1 LKVIAIVGPTAVGK
15 TALSLEIAEKFSAE
29 IINAD
34 AMQIYKG
41 MDIGTAK
48 LPLSQ
53 RRGIF
58 HHQIDVLDPSEEANV
73 SQYQKQSREIINDLL
88 SKNVQPLLV
97 GGSGLYVNSVL
108 EDLEFPGTNLEV
120 RAKYEEIL
128 DEKGVE
134 ALFQMLK
141 EIDPKAAENIL
152 PNNARKIVRALE
164 VNEITGKA
172 FNAKL
177 PEPSPIFSDV
187 RIALDMPRDLLD
199 QRIIDRVNQM
209 FEDGFVDEV
218 KRLEK
223 KLRLGKTAFRAL
235 GYSQVLSLL
244 SGEISEDEA
253 ITLTINATKKFARRQ
268 LSWFRRDPLIHWLD
282 ATSPDL
288 FAQSLRLIG

>member
-1 LKVIAIVGPTAVGK
+1 MKVIALVGPTAVGK
-15 TALSLEIAEKFSAE
+15 TALSLDLAVELSAE

-53 RRGIF
+53 RRGVI
-58 HHQIDVLDPSEEANV
+58 HHQIDVLDPIDEANV
-73 SQYQKQSREIINDLL
+73 YQYQKQTREIIRELL
-88 SKNVQPLLV
+88 NRKVQPILV

-108 EDLEFPGTNLEV
+108 EDLEFPGTSLEL
-120 RAKYEEIL
+120 RAKYEEL
-128 DEKGVE
+128 LEEKGVE
-134 ALFQMLK
+134 HLFEMLE
-141 EIDPKAAENIL
+141 EIDPLAAENIL

-164 VNEITGKA
+164 VNELTGKR

-177 PEPSPIFSDV
+177 PEPSPIFPDV

-199 QRIIDRVNQM
+199 KRITERVHQM
-209 FEDGFVDEV
+209 FADGFIDEV
-218 KRLEK
+218 QKIEES
-223 KLRLGKTAFRAL
+223 LRNGKTSLRAL
-235 GYSQVLSLL
+235 GYSQVLSYLA
-244 SGEISEDEA
+244 GEIQKEEA

-282 ATSPDL
+282 ATSSDL
-288 FAQSLRLIG
+288 FEQSMKLIR

>member
-1 LKVIAIVGPTAVGK
+1 MKVIALVGPTAVGK
-15 TALSLEIAEKFSAE
+15 TALSLDLALELSAE

-53 RRGIF
+53 RRGVI
-58 HHQIDVLDPSEEANV
+58 HHQIDVLDPIDEANV
-73 SQYQKQSREIINDLL
+73 SQYQKQTREIIRELL
-88 SKNVQPLLV
+88 DRKVQPILV

-108 EDLEFPGTNLEV
+108 EDLEFPGTSLEL
-120 RAKYEEIL
+120 RAKYEEL
-128 DEKGVE
+128 LEEKGVE
-134 ALFQMLK
+134 HLFEMLE
-141 EIDPKAAENIL
+141 EIDPLAAENIL

-164 VNEITGKA
+164 VNELTGKR

-177 PEPSPIFSDV
+177 PEPSPIFPDV

-199 QRIIDRVNQM
+199 KRITERVHQM
-209 FEDGFVDEV
+209 FADGFMDEV
-218 KRLEK
+218 QKIEESLTK
-223 KLRLGKTAFRAL
+223 GKTALRAL
-235 GYSQVLSLL
+235 GYSQVLSYLA
-244 SGEISEDEA
+244 GEIQKEEA

-282 ATSPDL
+282 ATSSDL
-288 FAQSLRLIG
+288 FEQSMKLIR

>member
-1 LKVIAIVGPTAVGK
+1 MKVIAIVGPTAVGK

-53 RRGIF
+53 RRGIV

-88 SKNVQPLLV
+88 SKNVQPVLV

-152 PNNARKIVRALE
+152 ASNARKIVRALE

-199 QRIIDRVNQM
+199 QRIIDRVHQM

-218 KRLEK
+218 KSIEK
-223 KLRLGKTAFRAL
+223 NLRLGKTALRAL

-244 SGEISEDEA
+244 AGEISEDEA

>member
-1 LKVIAIVGPTAVGK
+1 MKVIAIVGPTAVGK

-53 RRGIF
+53 RRGIV
-58 HHQIDVLDPSEEANV
+58 HHQIDVLDPIDEANV
-73 SQYQKQSREIINDLL
+73 SQYQKQTREIINDLL
-88 SKNVQPLLV
+88 NRKVQPMLV

-120 RAKYEEIL
+120 RAKYEEFL
-128 DEKGVE
+128 DEQGVE
-134 ALFQMLK
+134 VLYEMLK
-141 EIDPKAAENIL
+141 KIDPTAAQNIL

-199 QRIIDRVNQM
+199 KRISDRVHQM

-218 KRLEK
+218 KSIEK
-223 KLRLGKTAFRAL
+223 NLRLGKTALRAL

-244 SGEISEDEA
+244 AGEISEDEA

-288 FAQSLRLIG
+288 FEESLRLIG

>member
-1 LKVIAIVGPTAVGK
+1 MKVIAIVGPTAVGK

-128 DEKGVE
+128 DEKGVD

-199 QRIIDRVNQM
+199 KRISDRVHQM

-218 KRLEK
+218 KSIEK
-223 KLRLGKTAFRAL
+223 NLRLGKTALRAL

-244 SGEISEDEA
+244 AGEISEDEA

-288 FAQSLRLIG
+288 FEESLRLIK

>member
-1 LKVIAIVGPTAVGK
+1 MKVIAIVGPTAVGK

-53 RRGIF
+53 RRGIV

-73 SQYQKQSREIINDLL
+73 SQYQKQSRGIINDLL
-88 SKNVQPLLV
+88 SKNVQPILV

-141 EIDPKAAENIL
+141 ETDPKAAENIL

-199 QRIIDRVNQM
+199 QRIIDRVHQM

-218 KRLEK
+218 KSIEK
-223 KLRLGKTAFRAL
+223 NLRLGKTAFRAL

>member
-15 TALSLEIAEKFSAE
+15 TSLSLEIAEKFSAE

-48 LPLSQ
+48 LALSE
-53 RRGIF
+53 RRGIT
-58 HHQIDVLDPSEEANV
+58 HHQIDVLNPEEEANV
-73 SQYQKQSREIINDLL
+73 STYQKQTREIINDLL
-88 SKNVQPLLV
+88 NKKIQPMLV

-108 EDLEFPGTNLEV
+108 EDLEFPGTNLEI
-120 RAKYEEIL
+120 RANYEEIL
-128 DEKGVE
+128 EEQGVE
-134 ALFQMLK
+134 VLYEMLERIDK
-141 EIDPKAAENIL
+141 EAAQNIL

-164 VNEITGKA
+164 VNELTGNN

-177 PEPSPIFSDV
+177 PEPSPVFSDV

-199 QRIIDRVNQM
+199 TRIAERVHQM
-209 FEDGFVDEV
+209 FKNGFVEEV
-218 KRLEK
+218 KSLEP
-223 KLRLGKTAFRAL
+223 KLRKGKTALRAL

-244 SGEISEDEA
+244 NGEITEQEA

-282 ATSPDL
+282 ATSPQLLD
-288 FAQSLRLIG
+288 QSLRLIG

>member
-1 LKVIAIVGPTAVGK
+1 MKVIAIVGPTAVGK
-15 TALSLEIAEKFSAE
+15 TALSLEIAEKLSAE

-53 RRGIF
+53 RRGIV

-88 SKNVQPLLV
+88 SKNVQPILV

-199 QRIIDRVNQM
+199 QRIIDRVHQM

-218 KRLEK
+218 KSLEK
-223 KLRLGKTAFRAL
+223 NLRLGKTAFRAL

-288 FAQSLRLIG
+288 FVQSLRLIG

>member
-1 LKVIAIVGPTAVGK
+1 MKVIAIVGPTAVGK

-53 RRGIF
+53 RRGIV

-88 SKNVQPLLV
+88 SKNVQPILV

-134 ALFQMLK
+134 ALFKRLK

-199 QRIIDRVNQM
+199 QRIIDRVHQM

-218 KRLEK
+218 KSLEK
-223 KLRLGKTAFRAL
+223 NLRLGKTAFRAL

-282 ATSPDL
+282 ATSTDL

>member
-1 LKVIAIVGPTAVGK
+1 MKVIAIVGPTAVGK
-15 TALSLEIAEKFSAE
+15 TALSLDIAEKFSAE

-53 RRGIF
+53 RRGIV
-58 HHQIDVLDPSEEANV
+58 HHQIDVLDPMDEANV
-73 SQYQKQSREIINDLL
+73 SQYQKQTREIINDLL
-88 SKNVQPLLV
+88 NRKVQPMLV

-128 DEKGVE
+128 DEQGVE
-134 ALFQMLK
+134 VLYEML
-141 EIDPKAAENIL
+141 EQIDPNAAKNIL
-152 PNNARKIVRALE
+152 PSNARKIVRALE
-164 VNEITGKA
+164 VNEFTGKA

-199 QRIIDRVNQM
+199 KRISDRVHQM

-218 KRLEK
+218 KSLETN
-223 KLRLGKTAFRAL
+223 LRLGKTAFRAL

-244 SGEISEDEA
+244 AGEITEDEA

-288 FAQSLRLIG
+288 FEESLRLIG

>member
-1 LKVIAIVGPTAVGK
+1 MKVIAIVGPTAVGK
-15 TALSLEIAEKFSAE
+15 TALSLDIAERFSAE

-53 RRGIF
+53 RRGIV
-58 HHQIDVLDPSEEANV
+58 HHQIDVLDPIDEANV
-73 SQYQKQSREIINDLL
+73 SQYQKQTREIINNLL
-88 SKNVQPLLV
+88 NRKVQPMLV

-128 DEKGVE
+128 DEQGVE
-134 ALFQMLK
+134 VLYEML
-141 EIDPKAAENIL
+141 EQIDPNAAKNIL
-152 PNNARKIVRALE
+152 PSNARKIVRALE
-164 VNEITGKA
+164 VNEFTGKA

-199 QRIIDRVNQM
+199 KRISDRVHQM

-218 KRLEK
+218 KSLETN
-223 KLRLGKTAFRAL
+223 LRLGKTAFRAL

-244 SGEISEDEA
+244 AGEITEDEA

-288 FAQSLRLIG
+288 FEESLRLIG

>member
-1 LKVIAIVGPTAVGK
+1 MKVIAIVGPTAVGK

-53 RRGIF
+53 RRGIV

-88 SKNVQPLLV
+88 SKNVQPILV

-108 EDLEFPGTNLEV
+108 EDLEFPGTNLEE

-134 ALFQMLK
+134 ALFLMLK

-199 QRIIDRVNQM
+199 QRIIDRVHQM

-218 KRLEK
+218 KSIEEN
-223 KLRLGKTAFRAL
+223 LRLGKTAFRAL

>member
-53 RRGIF
+53 RRGIV

-73 SQYQKQSREIINDLL
+73 SQYQKQSREIINNLL
-88 SKNVQPLLV
+88 SKNVQPILV

-177 PEPSPIFSDV
+177 PEPSPIFSDI

-199 QRIIDRVNQM
+199 QRIIDRVHQM
-209 FEDGFVDEV
+209 FEDGFIDEV
-218 KRLEK
+218 KSIEK
-223 KLRLGKTAFRAL
+223 NLRLGKTAFRAL

>member
-1 LKVIAIVGPTAVGK
+1 MKVIAIVGPTAVGK

-53 RRGIF
+53 RRGIV
-58 HHQIDVLDPSEEANV
+58 HHQIDVLDPIDEANV
-73 SQYQKQSREIINDLL
+73 SQYQKQTREIINDLL
-88 SKNVQPLLV
+88 NRKVQPMLV

-128 DEKGVE
+128 DEQGVE
-134 ALFQMLK
+134 VLYEMLRK
-141 EIDPKAAENIL
+141 IDPTAAQNIL

-199 QRIIDRVNQM
+199 KRISDRVHQM

-218 KRLEK
+218 KSLEK
-223 KLRLGKTAFRAL
+223 NLRLGKTAFRAL

-244 SGEISEDEA
+244 AGEITEDEA

-288 FAQSLRLIG
+288 FEESLRLIG

>member
-1 LKVIAIVGPTAVGK
+1 MKVIAIVGPTAVGK

-53 RRGIF
+53 RRGIV

-73 SQYQKQSREIINDLL
+73 SQYQKQSREIINELL
-88 SKNVQPLLV
+88 SKNVQPILV

-199 QRIIDRVNQM
+199 QRIIDRVHQM

-218 KRLEK
+218 KSLEK
-223 KLRLGKTAFRAL
+223 NLRLGKTAFRAL

>member
-1 LKVIAIVGPTAVGK
+1 MKVIAIVGPTAVGK
-15 TALSLEIAEKFSAE
+15 TALSLEIAEKFSAQ

-53 RRGIF
+53 RRGII

-88 SKNVQPLLV
+88 SKNVQPILV

-199 QRIIDRVNQM
+199 QRIIDRVHQM

-218 KRLEK
+218 KSIEK
-223 KLRLGKTAFRAL
+223 NLRLGKTAFRAL

>member
-1 LKVIAIVGPTAVGK
+1 MKVIAIVGPTAVGK
-15 TALSLEIAEKFSAE
+15 TSLSLEIAEKLSAE

-34 AMQIYKG
+34 AMQIYEG

-48 LPLSQ
+48 LALSE
-53 RRGIF
+53 RRGIT
-58 HHQIDVLDPSEEANV
+58 HHQIDVLDPEEEASV
-73 SQYQKQSREIINDLL
+73 SAYQKQTREIINDLL
-88 SKNVQPLLV
+88 NKKVQPMLV

-108 EDLEFPGTNLEV
+108 EDLEFPGTNLEI

-128 DEKGVE
+128 EEQGVE
-134 ALFQMLK
+134 VLHEMLERIDK
-141 EIDPKAAENIL
+141 EAAQNIL

-164 VNEITGKA
+164 VNELTGNN

-177 PEPSPIFSDV
+177 PEPSPVFSDV

-199 QRIIDRVNQM
+199 ARIAERVHQM
-209 FEDGFVDEV
+209 FKDGFVEEV
-218 KRLEK
+218 KSLEP
-223 KLRLGKTAFRAL
+223 KLRKGKTALRAL

-244 SGEISEDEA
+244 NGEITEQEA

-282 ATSPDL
+282 ATSPQLLD
-288 FAQSLRLIG
+288 QSLRLIG

>member
-1 LKVIAIVGPTAVGK
+1 MKVIAIVGPTAVGK
-15 TALSLEIAEKFSAE
+15 TALSLDIAEKFSAE

-53 RRGIF
+53 RRGIV
-58 HHQIDVLDPSEEANV
+58 HHQIDVLDPIDEANV
-73 SQYQKQSREIINDLL
+73 SQYQKQTREIINDLL
-88 SKNVQPLLV
+88 NRKVQPMLV

-128 DEKGVE
+128 DEQGVE
-134 ALFQMLK
+134 VLYEMLK
-141 EIDPKAAENIL
+141 KIDPTAAQNIL

-199 QRIIDRVNQM
+199 KRISDRVHQM

-218 KRLEK
+218 KSLEK
-223 KLRLGKTAFRAL
+223 NLRLGKTAFRAL

-244 SGEISEDEA
+244 AGEISEDEA

-288 FAQSLRLIG
+288 FEESLRLIG

>member
-15 TALSLEIAEKFSAE
+15 TSLSLEIAEKLSAE

-48 LPLSQ
+48 LALSE
-53 RRGIF
+53 RRGIT
-58 HHQIDVLDPSEEANV
+58 HHQIDVLDPEEEASV
-73 SQYQKQSREIINDLL
+73 SAYQKQTREIINDLL
-88 SKNVQPLLV
+88 NKKVQPMLV

-108 EDLEFPGTNLEV
+108 EDLEFPGTNLEI

-128 DEKGVE
+128 EEQGVE
-134 ALFQMLK
+134 VLYEMLERIDK
-141 EIDPKAAENIL
+141 EAAQNIL

-164 VNEITGKA
+164 VNELTGNN

-199 QRIIDRVNQM
+199 TRIAERVHQM
-209 FEDGFVDEV
+209 FKDGFVEEV
-218 KRLEK
+218 KSLEP
-223 KLRLGKTAFRAL
+223 KLRKGKTALRAL

-244 SGEISEDEA
+244 NGEITEQEA

-282 ATSPDL
+282 ATSPQLLD
-288 FAQSLRLIG
+288 QSLRLIG

>member
-1 LKVIAIVGPTAVGK
+1 MKVIAIVGPTAVGK

-53 RRGIF
+53 RRGIV

-88 SKNVQPLLV
+88 SKNVQPIMV

-134 ALFQMLK
+134 ALFKRLK

-187 RIALDMPRDLLD
+187 RIALDIPRDLLD
-199 QRIIDRVNQM
+199 QRIIDRVHQM

-218 KRLEK
+218 NRIEK
-223 KLRLGKTAFRAL
+223 NLRLGKTAFRAL

>member
-15 TALSLEIAEKFSAE
+15 TALSLDIAEKFSAE

-53 RRGIF
+53 RRGIV
-58 HHQIDVLDPSEEANV
+58 HHQIDVLDPIDEANV
-73 SQYQKQSREIINDLL
+73 SQYQKQTREIINDLL
-88 SKNVQPLLV
+88 NRKVQPMLV

-128 DEKGVE
+128 DEQGVE
-134 ALFQMLK
+134 VLYEMLK
-141 EIDPKAAENIL
+141 KIDPTAAQNIL

-199 QRIIDRVNQM
+199 KRISDRVHQM

-218 KRLEK
+218 KSLEK
-223 KLRLGKTAFRAL
+223 NLRLGKTAFRAL

-244 SGEISEDEA
+244 AGEIIEDEA

-288 FAQSLRLIG
+288 FEESLRLIG

>member
-53 RRGIF
+53 RNGIV

-88 SKNVQPLLV
+88 SRNVQPVLV

-141 EIDPKAAENIL
+141 ETDPKAAENIL

-199 QRIIDRVNQM
+199 QRIIDRVHQM
-209 FEDGFVDEV
+209 FEEGFVDEV
-218 KRLEK
+218 KSLEK
-223 KLRLGKTAFRAL
+223 NLRLGKTAFRAL

-253 ITLTINATKKFARRQ
+253 MTLTINATKKFARRQ

>member
-1 LKVIAIVGPTAVGK
+1 MKVIAIVGPTAVGK
-15 TALSLEIAEKFSAE
+15 TALSLEIAEKFSAQ

-53 RRGIF
+53 RRGIV

-199 QRIIDRVNQM
+199 QRIIDRVHQM

-218 KRLEK
+218 KSLEK
-223 KLRLGKTAFRAL
+223 NLRLGKTAFRAL

>member
-1 LKVIAIVGPTAVGK
+1 MKVIAIVGPTAVGK

-53 RRGIF
+53 RRGIV
-58 HHQIDVLDPSEEANV
+58 HHQIDVLDPSEEASV
-73 SQYQKQSREIINDLL
+73 SQYQKQSREIINNLL
-88 SKNVQPLLV
+88 SKDVQPILV

-199 QRIIDRVNQM
+199 QRIIDRVHQM

-218 KRLEK
+218 KSIEK
-223 KLRLGKTAFRAL
+223 NLRLGKTAFRAL

>member
-1 LKVIAIVGPTAVGK
+1 MKVIAIVGPTAVGK
-15 TALSLEIAEKFSAE
+15 TSLSLEIAEKLSAE

-48 LPLSQ
+48 LALSE
-53 RRGIF
+53 RRGIT
-58 HHQIDVLDPSEEANV
+58 HHQIDVLDPEEEASV
-73 SQYQKQSREIINDLL
+73 SAYQKQTREIINDLL
-88 SKNVQPLLV
+88 NKKVQPMLV

-108 EDLEFPGTNLEV
+108 EDLEFPGTNLEI
-120 RAKYEEIL
+120 RAKYEEL
-128 DEKGVE
+128 LEEQGVE
-134 ALFQMLK
+134 VLYEMLERIDK
-141 EIDPKAAENIL
+141 EAAQNIL

-164 VNEITGKA
+164 VNELTGNN

-177 PEPSPIFSDV
+177 PEPSPVFSDV

-199 QRIIDRVNQM
+199 ARIAERVHQM
-209 FEDGFVDEV
+209 FKDGFVEEV
-218 KRLEK
+218 KSLEP
-223 KLRLGKTAFRAL
+223 KLRKGKTALRAL

-244 SGEISEDEA
+244 NGEITEQEA

-282 ATSPDL
+282 ATSPQLLD
-288 FAQSLRLIG
+288 QSLRLIG

>member
-1 LKVIAIVGPTAVGK
+1 MKVIALVGPTAVGK
-15 TALSLEIAEKFSAE
+15 TALSLDLALELCAQ

-53 RRGIF
+53 RRGVI
-58 HHQIDVLDPSEEANV
+58 HHQIDVLDPIDEANV
-73 SQYQKQSREIINDLL
+73 SQYQKQTREIIRELL
-88 SKNVQPLLV
+88 DRKVQPILV

-108 EDLEFPGTNLEV
+108 EDLEFPGTSLEL
-120 RAKYEEIL
+120 RAKYEEL
-128 DEKGVE
+128 LEEKGVE
-134 ALFQMLK
+134 HLFKMLE
-141 EIDPKAAENIL
+141 EIDPLAAENIL

-164 VNEITGKA
+164 VNELTGKR

-177 PEPSPIFSDV
+177 PEPSPIFPDV

-199 QRIIDRVNQM
+199 KRITERVHQM
-209 FEDGFVDEV
+209 FADGFIDEV
-218 KRLEK
+218 QKIEESLTK
-223 KLRLGKTAFRAL
+223 GKTALRAL
-235 GYSQVLSLL
+235 GYSQVLSYLA
-244 SGEISEDEA
+244 GEIQKEEA

-282 ATSPDL
+282 ATSSDL
-288 FAQSLRLIG
+288 FEQSMKLIR

>member
-1 LKVIAIVGPTAVGK
+1 MKVIAIVGPTAVGK
-15 TALSLEIAEKFSAE
+15 TALSLDIAEKFSAE

-53 RRGIF
+53 RRGIV
-58 HHQIDVLDPSEEANV
+58 HHQIDVLDPIDEANV
-73 SQYQKQSREIINDLL
+73 SQYQKQTREIINDLL
-88 SKNVQPLLV
+88 NRKVQPMLV

-128 DEKGVE
+128 DEQGVE
-134 ALFQMLK
+134 VIYEMLK
-141 EIDPKAAENIL
+141 KIDPTAAQNIL

-199 QRIIDRVNQM
+199 KRISDRVHQM

-218 KRLEK
+218 KSLEK
-223 KLRLGKTAFRAL
+223 NLRLGKTAFRAL

-244 SGEISEDEA
+244 AGEIAEDEA

-288 FAQSLRLIG
+288 FEESLRLIG

>member
-53 RRGIF
+53 RRGIV

-73 SQYQKQSREIINDLL
+73 SQYQKQSREIINELL
-88 SKNVQPLLV
+88 SKNVQPILV

-199 QRIIDRVNQM
+199 QRIIDRVHQM

-218 KRLEK
+218 KRIEK
-223 KLRLGKTAFRAL
+223 NLRIGKTAFRAL

>member
-1 LKVIAIVGPTAVGK
+1 MKVIALVGPTAVGK
-15 TALSLEIAEKFSAE
+15 TALSLDLALELSAE

-53 RRGIF
+53 RRGVI
-58 HHQIDVLDPSEEANV
+58 HHQIDVLDPIDEANV
-73 SQYQKQSREIINDLL
+73 SQYQKQTREIIRELL
-88 SKNVQPLLV
+88 NRKVQPILV

-108 EDLEFPGTNLEV
+108 EDLEFPGTSLEL
-120 RAKYEEIL
+120 RAKYEEL
-128 DEKGVE
+128 LEEKGVE
-134 ALFQMLK
+134 HLFEMLE
-141 EIDPKAAENIL
+141 EIDPLAAENIL

-164 VNEITGKA
+164 VNELTGKR

-177 PEPSPIFSDV
+177 PEPSPIFPDV

-199 QRIIDRVNQM
+199 KRITERVHQM
-209 FEDGFVDEV
+209 FADGFIDEV
-218 KRLEK
+218 QKIEES
-223 KLRLGKTAFRAL
+223 LRKGKTSLRAL
-235 GYSQVLSLL
+235 GYSQVLSYLA
-244 SGEISEDEA
+244 GEIQKEEA

-282 ATSPDL
+282 ATSSDL
-288 FAQSLRLIG
+288 FEQSMKLIR

>member
-1 LKVIAIVGPTAVGK
+1 MKVIAIVGPTAVGK

-53 RRGIF
+53 RRGIV

-73 SQYQKQSREIINDLL
+73 SQYQKQSREIINNLL
-88 SKNVQPLLV
+88 SKNVQPILV

-128 DEKGVE
+128 DEKGVD

-177 PEPSPIFSDV
+177 PEASPIFSDV

-199 QRIIDRVNQM
+199 KRISDRVHQM

-218 KRLEK
+218 KSIEK
-223 KLRLGKTAFRAL
+223 NLRLGKTALRAL

-244 SGEISEDEA
+244 AGEISEDEA

-288 FAQSLRLIG
+288 FEESLRLIK

>member
-15 TALSLEIAEKFSAE
+15 TALSLDIAEKFSAE

-53 RRGIF
+53 RRGIV
-58 HHQIDVLDPSEEANV
+58 HHQIDVLDPMDEANV
-73 SQYQKQSREIINDLL
+73 SQYQKQTREIINDLL
-88 SKNVQPLLV
+88 NRKVQPMLV

-128 DEKGVE
+128 DEQGVE
-134 ALFQMLK
+134 VLYEML
-141 EIDPKAAENIL
+141 EQIDPNAAKNIL
-152 PNNARKIVRALE
+152 PSNARKIVRALE
-164 VNEITGKA
+164 VNEFTGKA

-199 QRIIDRVNQM
+199 KRISDRVHQM

-218 KRLEK
+218 KSLEK
-223 KLRLGKTAFRAL
+223 NLRLGKTAFRAL

-244 SGEISEDEA
+244 AGEIAEDEA

-288 FAQSLRLIG
+288 FEESLRLIG

>member
-1 LKVIAIVGPTAVGK
+1 MKVIAIVGPTAVGK

-53 RRGIF
+53 RRGIV

-88 SKNVQPLLV
+88 SKNVQPVLV

-164 VNEITGKA
+164 VNEITGNA

-199 QRIIDRVNQM
+199 QRIIDRVHQM

-218 KRLEK
+218 KSIEK
-223 KLRLGKTAFRAL
+223 NLRLGKTAFRAL

-244 SGEISEDEA
+244 SGELTEDEA

>member
-1 LKVIAIVGPTAVGK
+1 LKVIALVGPTAVGK
-15 TALSLEIAEKFSAE
+15 TALSLDLAVELSAE

-53 RRGIF
+53 RRGVI
-58 HHQIDVLDPSEEANV
+58 HHQIDVLDPLDEANV
-73 SQYQKQSREIINDLL
+73 SQYQKQTREIIRKLL
-88 SKNVQPLLV
+88 DRKVQPILV

-108 EDLEFPGTNLEV
+108 EDLEFPGTSLEL
-120 RAKYEEIL
+120 RAKYEEL
-128 DEKGVE
+128 LEEKGVE
-134 ALFQMLK
+134 HLFKMLE
-141 EIDPKAAENIL
+141 EIDPLAAENIL

-164 VNEITGKA
+164 VNELTGKR

-177 PEPSPIFSDV
+177 PEPSPIFLDV

-199 QRIIDRVNQM
+199 KRITERVHQMFADGFIDEVQRIEEN
-209 FEDGFVDEV
+209 
-218 KRLEK
+218 
-223 KLRLGKTAFRAL
+223 LRKGKTAPRAL
-235 GYSQVLSLL
+235 GYSQVLSYLA
-244 SGEISEDEA
+244 GEIQKEEA

-282 ATSPDL
+282 ATSSDL
-288 FAQSLRLIG
+288 FEQSMKLIR

>member
-128 DEKGVE
+128 DEKGVD

-177 PEPSPIFSDV
+177 PEASPIFSDV

-199 QRIIDRVNQM
+199 QRIIDRVHQM

-218 KRLEK
+218 KRIEK
-223 KLRLGKTAFRAL
+223 NLRLGKTAFRAL

>member
-15 TALSLEIAEKFSAE
+15 TSLSLEIAEKLSAE

-48 LPLSQ
+48 LALSE
-53 RRGIF
+53 RRGIT
-58 HHQIDVLDPSEEANV
+58 HHQIDVLDPEEEANV
-73 SQYQKQSREIINDLL
+73 SAYQKQTREIIIDLL
-88 SKNVQPLLV
+88 NKKVQPMLV

-108 EDLEFPGTNLEV
+108 EDLEFPGTNLEI

-128 DEKGVE
+128 EEQGVE
-134 ALFQMLK
+134 VLFEMLTRIDK
-141 EIDPKAAENIL
+141 EAAQNIL

-164 VNEITGKA
+164 VNELTGNN

-199 QRIIDRVNQM
+199 SRIAERVYQM
-209 FEDGFVDEV
+209 FKDGFVEEV
-218 KRLEK
+218 KSLEP
-223 KLRLGKTAFRAL
+223 KLRKGKTALRAL

-244 SGEISEDEA
+244 NGEITEQEA
-253 ITLTINATKKFARRQ
+253 ITLTTNATKKFARRQ

-282 ATSPDL
+282 ATNPQLLD
-288 FAQSLRLIG
+288 QSLRLIG

>member
-1 LKVIAIVGPTAVGK
+1 MKVIAIVGPTAVGK
-15 TALSLEIAEKFSAE
+15 TALSLELAEKFSAE

-34 AMQIYKG
+34 AMQIYRG

-48 LPLSQ
+48 LPVSQ
-53 RRGIF
+53 RRGIV
-58 HHQIDVLDPSEEANV
+58 HHQIDVLDPIEEANV
-73 SQYQKQSREIINDLL
+73 SQYQKQTREIINTLL
-88 SKNVQPLLV
+88 NKNIQPLLV

-128 DEKGVE
+128 DEQGVE
-134 ALFQMLK
+134 ALYEILK
-141 EIDPKAAENIL
+141 EIDPIAAQNIL

-177 PEPSPIFSDV
+177 PEPSPIFADV
-187 RIALDMPRDLLD
+187 RIALDIPRDLLD
-199 QRIIDRVNQM
+199 KRISDRVHQM

-218 KRLEK
+218 KSLEK
-223 KLRLGKTAFRAL
+223 KLRLGKTALRAL

-244 SGEISEDEA
+244 AGEISEDEA

-282 ATSPDL
+282 ATSPNL
-288 FAQSLRLIG
+288 YAESLRLIG

>member
-1 LKVIAIVGPTAVGK
+1 MKVIAIVGPTAVGK

-53 RRGIF
+53 RRGII

-73 SQYQKQSREIINDLL
+73 SQYQKQSRETINDLL
-88 SKNVQPLLV
+88 SKNVQPVLV

-152 PNNARKIVRALE
+152 ASNARKIVRALE

-199 QRIIDRVNQM
+199 QRIIDRVHQM

-218 KRLEK
+218 KSLEK
-223 KLRLGKTAFRAL
+223 NLRLGKTAFRAL